1 VKMTFKLKTRS
12 TATSAKNDQRSAITV
27 PANAT
32 VVLVAGDLDEGAFVK
47 IRCKDKALFM
57 LSEDLRNGE
66 PWEEGH
72 SRKSTG
78 REGGGVVQSARE

>member
-1 VKMTFKLKTRS
+1 VKTTLKLKTRS
-12 TATSAKNDQRSAITV
+12 TAISAKNDQRSAIPV

-32 VVLVAGDLDEGAFVK
+32 VVLVVGALDEGAFVK
-47 IRCKDKALFM
+47 IRCEDKALFM

-72 SRKSTG
+72 SRESTG